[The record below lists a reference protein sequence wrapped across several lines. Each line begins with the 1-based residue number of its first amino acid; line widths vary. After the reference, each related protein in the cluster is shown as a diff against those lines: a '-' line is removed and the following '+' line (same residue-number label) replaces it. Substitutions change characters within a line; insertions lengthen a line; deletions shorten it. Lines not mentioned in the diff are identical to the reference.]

1 LSEIAVRGPSIR
13 LLLKPGGLA
22 EARSRTIAADGKTI
36 AVEFIM
42 ADGGYAVPFSLTRA
56 EPRARS
62 RALLCAPAHTREHS
76 RGAQIGLKSGKLFKW
91 GFELVWTSTEAL
103 GSLVLAGAMIVAGC
117 QSDSAPTSP
126 SASTAVEQRI
136 AVLGDSLATSPS
148 SGLSFPAILQSR
160 LEAKSLRWTV
170 HNAGVRGDTTTGGV
184 RRLDAVLAQNP
195 AILVV
200 ALGAND
206 GIRGVDVAAVTHN
219 LATVIARAQA
229 RQIRV
234 LLCGMEAPP
243 FYGWNYTLA
252 FHEIFPDLARKYNV
266 PLVPFLLA
274 RVVLNPEMNGEDLI
288 HPNAAGAR
296 QIADTVWPYLE
307 PMLTQSVARR

>member
-1 LSEIAVRGPSIR
+1 
-13 LLLKPGGLA
+13 
-22 EARSRTIAADGKTI
+22 
-36 AVEFIM
+36 
-42 ADGGYAVPFSLTRA
+42 
-56 EPRARS
+56 
-62 RALLCAPAHTREHS
+62 
-76 RGAQIGLKSGKLFKW
+76 
-91 GFELVWTSTEAL
+91 
-103 GSLVLAGAMIVAGC
+103 MIVAGC
-117 QSDSAPTSP
+117 QSNSSPTSP

-148 SGLSFPAILQSR
+148 AGLSFPAVLQAR

-170 HNAGVRGDTTTGGV
+170 RNAGVRGDTTTGGL
-184 RRLDAVLAQNP
+184 RRLDAVLDQNP
-195 AILVV
+195 AILIV

-206 GIRGVDVAAVTHN
+206 GIRGVEGALVRRN
-219 LATVIARAQA
+219 LSTIIERAQA

-266 PLVPFLLA
+266 PLVPFLLVKVA
-274 RVVLNPEMNGEDLI
+274 LNPEMNGEDLI